1 MNTIEGLSLS
11 NDNYAKAL
19 ELLEDRYVNKQ
30 AIITA
35 HTKDL
40 LKLWR
45 VETNL
50 DVISLRRLYDDVQAQ
65 VRSLQSLGINEENYG
80 KFLAAIIMEL
90 LPHEVQLSVNRT

>member
-1 MNTIEGLSLS
+1 MNTIEGLSLN

>member
-1 MNTIEGLSLS
+1 MNTIEGRSLN

>member
-65 VRSLQSLGINEENYG
+65 VRSLQSVGINEENYG